1 MSETTLDGI
10 RVLNFCHAKP
20 KVRSRLFLLLLLLRE
35 REENNGVKF
44 RSRTKNKKI
53 SFSVSSS
60 VFVKNSLRSFLE
72 VEKNNTLQK
81 EGIHFIPFLITR
93 GIITL
98 ST

>member
-1 MSETTLDGI
+1 
-10 RVLNFCHAKP
+10 
-20 KVRSRLFLLLLLLRE
+20 
-35 REENNGVKF
+35 
-44 RSRTKNKKI
+44 
-53 SFSVSSS
+53 

>member
-1 MSETTLDGI
+1 MGM
-10 RVLNFCHAKP
+10 
-20 KVRSRLFLLLLLLRE
+20 
-35 REENNGVKF
+35 KF

>member
-1 MSETTLDGI
+1 MP
-10 RVLNFCHAKP
+10 NP
-20 KVRSRLFLLLLLLRE
+20 KVGPKSLLAFIIEGL
-35 REENNGVKF
+35 KF

-53 SFSVSSS
+53 SFAVSSS